1 MSTQY
6 DPNRF
11 EPGRGGQ
18 PLGQP
23 TGQPVAG
30 RAVNDDQRTFGDLLS
45 DLVTQLSTLFRKEI
59 QLARAEMSEKV
70 SDAGGAIPGIAG
82 GAALGFGALIMLLM
96 AASALVARLLDIPA
110 GWGFLIVGVVA
121 GLLGF
126 LLIRGGISKLKA
138 TNLTPTRTAE
148 QLSRDAQAAK
158 ETVR

>member
-11 EPGRGGQ
+11 EPG
-18 PLGQP
+18 
-23 TGQPVAG
+23 TGRP
-30 RAVNDDQRTFGDLLS
+30 VNDDQRSFGQLLG
-45 DLVTQLSTLFRKEI
+45 DMVTEMSNLFRNELR
-59 QLARAEMSEKV
+59 LARAEMGEKV
-70 SDAGGAIPGIAG
+70 GEAAGAIPGIAI
-82 GAALGFGALIMLLM
+82 GAALGVGALLLLLL
-96 AASALVARLLDIPA
+96 AAAAGVSRFFELAP
-110 GWGFLIVGVVA
+110 GWGLLIVGALA
-121 GLLGF
+121 GLIGF